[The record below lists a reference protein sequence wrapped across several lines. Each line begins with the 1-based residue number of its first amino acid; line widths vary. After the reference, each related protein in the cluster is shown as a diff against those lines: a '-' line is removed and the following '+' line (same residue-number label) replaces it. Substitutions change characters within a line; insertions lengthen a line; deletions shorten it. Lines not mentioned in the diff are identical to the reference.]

1 MKQQSA
7 INNLKQGD
15 PELNLYG
22 GLSVK
27 VGARGKSYILRK
39 RMKGKSSPLAL
50 KLGSVGNMT
59 LQEAEEKAFQYRKLI
74 DQGINPRDHEETER
88 EQAKAQAKA
97 NIPNTMTLTEL
108 LKDKERWMDKG
119 LGQSDNTRQGRY
131 NALNNFL
138 KPWADLP
145 FGKITKQMIIDRYD
159 EYAGQGINAPE
170 AGKKG
175 VIILR
180 SLFTHAKI
188 MDFWDKNNPCDGLG
202 NITRVFEKEESST
215 KFLEPDEYKSFIGFA
230 GDLIDPNQRDRLAK
244 EYNLSER
251 DLGYDRQPLFDA
263 VALELL
269 TGLREREVLG
279 IKREDIFISE
289 KKWKAQK
296 RKGAFMRVE
305 QTKQKRWFAVPI
317 TPQMFPIIQRRL
329 YAKNRKGKLIE
340 SKYLFPSTRFEKSG
354 EDKTF
359 WDDRSAFETI
369 NKLMGENLRN
379 VHRVH
384 QLVLRHT
391 FATVANTLGYSID
404 DVDRATGHLSYSR
417 RSATY
422 KHYVG
427 IQADTYRH
435 IFEEVNEALVGI
447 NEIDD
452 LVPILQP
459 KLENAMIEIDY
470 LEAGI
475 KDKLWAGRDL
485 KEKQAEMKVLKENIV
500 GLEER

>member
-27 VGARGKSYILRK
+27 AGARGKSYILRK

-119 LGQSDNTRQGRY
+119 LGQADNTRQGRY

-202 NITRVFEKEESST
+202 NI
-215 KFLEPDEYKSFIGFA
+215 
-230 GDLIDPNQRDRLAK
+230 
-244 EYNLSER
+244 
-251 DLGYDRQPLFDA
+251 
-263 VALELL
+263 
-269 TGLREREVLG
+269 
-279 IKREDIFISE
+279 
-289 KKWKAQK
+289 
-296 RKGAFMRVE
+296 
-305 QTKQKRWFAVPI
+305 
-317 TPQMFPIIQRRL
+317 
-329 YAKNRKGKLIE
+329 
-340 SKYLFPSTRFEKSG
+340 
-354 EDKTF
+354 
-359 WDDRSAFETI
+359 
-369 NKLMGENLRN
+369 
-379 VHRVH
+379 
-384 QLVLRHT
+384 
-391 FATVANTLGYSID
+391 
-404 DVDRATGHLSYSR
+404 
-417 RSATY
+417 
-422 KHYVG
+422 
-427 IQADTYRH
+427 
-435 IFEEVNEALVGI
+435 
-447 NEIDD
+447 
-452 LVPILQP
+452 
-459 KLENAMIEIDY
+459 
-470 LEAGI
+470 
-475 KDKLWAGRDL
+475 
-485 KEKQAEMKVLKENIV
+485 
-500 GLEER
+500 